1 MPFRL
6 DELDLKN
13 HIEIK
18 EGHEMK
24 LVGLVG
30 WRGMVGSVLM
40 DRMQVEGDFGL
51 IEPLFFSTS
60 NSGGAAPAMA
70 KNETILQDAFNIDA
84 LKRCDIIITAQGGDY
99 TSEVFPKLRA
109 AGWTGHW
116 IDAASTLRMDKDA
129 VIILDPVNMPVI
141 QAALKGGGNNW
152 VGGNCTVSCM
162 LMGVGAL
169 YKAGLVEWMSTQTY
183 QAASGGGAQH
193 MRELLT
199 QYGTLNAEVKA
210 LLDDPKSAILE
221 IDRKVI
227 AKQRALSDA
236 ETANFGVPL
245 GGSLIPWIDKDMGI
259 GKSRDE
265 PGWGV
270 AKEEWKGMAET
281 NKILGQGEGFN
292 SAAIP
297 VDGFCVRVGAMRC
310 HSQALTFKLKK
321 DVPVADLEAMIAADN
336 QWVKVVP
343 NTREATLQHLTPV
356 AVTGTMTIPV
366 GRIRKLA
373 MGPEYVGA
381 FTIGDQLLW
390 GAAEPLRRMLRI
402 LLDA

>member
-1 MPFRL
+1 MS
-6 DELDLKN
+6 
-13 HIEIK
+13 
-18 EGHEMK
+18 K

-40 DRMQVEGDFGL
+40 DRMVEEKDFDL

-60 NSGGAAPAMA
+60 NAGGKAPAQA
-70 KNETILQDAFNIDA
+70 RNETTLHDAFNIDA

-109 AGWTGHW
+109 SGWNGHW
-116 IDAASTLRMDKDA
+116 IDAASTLRMEKDA

-141 QAALKGGGNNW
+141 KDALAHGGKNW

-169 YKAGLVEWMSTQTY
+169 FKAGLVEWMSTQTY

-193 MRELLT
+193 MRELLA
-199 QYGTLNAEVKA
+199 QFGTLNHEVRD
-210 LLDDPKSAILE
+210 LLADPTSATLE

-227 AKQRALSDA
+227 GKQRGLQDA
-236 ETANFGVPL
+236 ERANFGVPL
-245 GGSLIPWIDKDMGI
+245 GGSLIPWIDKDLGN
-259 GKSRDE
+259 GVSR
-265 PGWGV
+265 
-270 AKEEWKGMAET
+270 EEWKGMAET
-281 NKILGQGEGFN
+281 NKIMGQGEGFGT
-292 SAAIP
+292 AAVP
-297 VDGFCVRVGAMRC
+297 VDGFCVRIGAMRC

-321 DVPVADLEAMIAADN
+321 DVPVADIEALIASDN
-336 QWVKVVP
+336 EWVKVVP
-343 NTREATLQHLTPV
+343 NNREDTMRDLTPV
-356 AVTGTMTIPV
+356 AVTGTLGIPV
-366 GRIRKLA
+366 GRIRKMA

-390 GAAEPLRRMLRI
+390 GAAEPLRRTLRI
-402 LLDA
+402 LLAA

>member
-1 MPFRL
+1 MS
-6 DELDLKN
+6 
-13 HIEIK
+13 
-18 EGHEMK
+18 K

-40 DRMQVEGDFGL
+40 DRMAEEKDFDL

-60 NSGGAAPAMA
+60 NAGGKAPAQA
-70 KNETILQDAFNIDA
+70 KNEATLQDAFNIDA

-99 TSEVFPKLRA
+99 TNEVYPKLRA
-109 AGWTGHW
+109 AGWAGHW
-116 IDAASTLRMDKDA
+116 IDAASALRMEKNA
-129 VIILDPVNMPVI
+129 VIVLDPVNMPVI
-141 QAALKGGGNNW
+141 KNALARGGKDW
-152 VGGNCTVSCM
+152 IGGNCTVSCM

-227 AKQRALSDA
+227 AKQRALTSA

-245 GGSLIPWIDKDMGI
+245 GGSLIPWIDKDLGDGM
-259 GKSRDE
+259 S
-265 PGWGV
+265 
-270 AKEEWKGMAET
+270 KEEWKGMAET
-281 NKILGQGEGFN
+281 NKILGMGEGFD

-321 DVPVADLEAMIAADN
+321 NVPLADIEAMIRADN
-336 QWVKVVP
+336 EWVSFVP
-343 NTREATLQHLTPV
+343 NQRMDTVHGLTPV
-356 AVTGTMTIPV
+356 AVTGTMKIAV
-366 GRIRKLA
+366 GRVRKLA
-373 MGPEYVGA
+373 LGDDYLGA

-402 LLDA
+402 LLRQ

>member
-1 MPFRL
+1 MS
-6 DELDLKN
+6 
-13 HIEIK
+13 
-18 EGHEMK
+18 K

-40 DRMQVEGDFGL
+40 DRMTEEKDFDL

-60 NSGGAAPAMA
+60 NAGGQAPSMA
-70 KNETILQDAFNIDA
+70 RNERVLQDAFDINA
-84 LKRCDIIITAQGGDY
+84 LKRCDIVITAQGGDY

-109 AGWTGHW
+109 AGWRGHW
-116 IDAASTLRMDKDA
+116 IDAASTLRMASDA

-141 QAALKGGGNNW
+141 KDALSKGGKNW
-152 VGGNCTVSCM
+152 IGGNCTVSCM

-199 QYGTLNAEVKA
+199 QYGTLHSEVKA

-227 AKQRALSDA
+227 AKQRSLSSA

-245 GGSLIPWIDKDMGI
+245 GGSLIPWIDKDLGI
-259 GKSRDE
+259 GKTRDDT
-265 PGWGV
+265 GWGTS
-270 AKEEWKGMAET
+270 KEEWKGMAET
-281 NKILGQGEGFN
+281 NKILGMGEGFG

-310 HSQALTFKLKK
+310 HSQALTFKLRKN
-321 DVPVADLEAMIAADN
+321 VPLADIEAMIAEDN
-336 QWVKVVP
+336 SWVKVVP
-343 NTREATLQHLTPV
+343 NNREDTVRDLTPV

-373 MGPEYVGA
+373 MGPDYLGA

-402 LLDA
+402 LLAH

>member
-6 DELDLKN
+6 DEPDLK
-13 HIEIK
+13 IEIEK
-18 EGHEMK
+18 GNDMK

-40 DRMQVEGDFGL
+40 DRMQAEGDFGL

-60 NSGGAAPAMA
+60 NSGGTAPAMA
-70 KNETILQDAFNIDA
+70 KNETTLQDAFNIDA

-99 TSEVFPKLRA
+99 TAEVFPKLRA
-109 AGWTGHW
+109 AGWNGHW
-116 IDAASTLRMDKDA
+116 IDAASTLRMEKDA
-129 VIILDPVNMPVI
+129 VIVLDPVNMPVI
-141 QAALKGGGNNW
+141 QAALQHGGKNGI
-152 VGGNCTVSCM
+152 GSNCTVSCM
-162 LMGVGAL
+162 MMGVGAL

-227 AKQRALSDA
+227 AKQRALTEA

-245 GGSLIPWIDKDMGI
+245 GGSLIPWIDKDLGI
-259 GKSRDE
+259 GKNQDE
-265 PGWGV
+265 FGWGV
-270 AKEEWKGMAET
+270 SKEEWKGMAET
-281 NKILGQGEGFN
+281 NKILGNGEGFG

-321 DVPVADLEAMIAADN
+321 DVPVADIEAMIAADN

-343 NTREATLQHLTPV
+343 NSREATLKDLTPV

>member
-1 MPFRL
+1 MST
-6 DELDLKN
+6 
-13 HIEIK
+13 
-18 EGHEMK
+18 
-24 LVGLVG
+24 LVGLIG

-40 DRMQVEGDFGL
+40 DRMVQEKDFDL

-60 NSGGAAPAMA
+60 DAGGRAPSMA
-70 KNETILQDAFNIDA
+70 KNEIRLLDAHDLSA
-84 LKRCDIIITAQGGDY
+84 LKRCDVIITCQGGDY
-99 TSEVFPKLRA
+99 TTEVFPKLRA
-109 AGWTGHW
+109 TGWAGHW
-116 IDAASTLRMDKDA
+116 IDAASTLRMNTDA
-129 VIILDPVNMPVI
+129 VIVLDPVNMPVI
-141 QAALKGGGNNW
+141 EKAMQNQGKNW
-152 VGGNCTVSCM
+152 IGGNCTVSCM

-169 YKAGLVEWMSTQTY
+169 YKAGLIEWMSTQTY

-221 IDRKVI
+221 IDRKVV
-227 AKQRALSDA
+227 ARQRSLNAN

-245 GGSLIPWIDKDMGI
+245 GGSLIPWIDKDLGNGM
-259 GKSRDE
+259 S
-265 PGWGV
+265 
-270 AKEEWKGMAET
+270 KEEWKGMAET
-281 NKILGQGEGFN
+281 NKILGVGESFGTQP
-292 SAAIP
+292 IP

-321 DVPVADLEAMIAADN
+321 DVPLADIEALIAQDN
-336 QWVKVVP
+336 AWVKLVP
-343 NTREATLQHLTPV
+343 NTREATLQDLTPV

-366 GRIRKLA
+366 GRVRKLA
-373 MGPEYVGA
+373 MGPQYLGA

-402 LLDA
+402 ILER

>member
-1 MPFRL
+1 
-6 DELDLKN
+6 
-13 HIEIK
+13 
-18 EGHEMK
+18 MK

-40 DRMQVEGDFGL
+40 DRMQAEGDFGL

-60 NSGGAAPAMA
+60 NSGGKAPAMA
-70 KNETILQDAFNIDA
+70 KNETTLQDAFNIDA

-99 TSEVFPKLRA
+99 TTEVFPKLRA
-109 AGWTGHW
+109 TGWNGHW

-129 VIILDPVNMPVI
+129 IIILDPVNMPVI
-141 QAALKGGGNNW
+141 QTALKNGGKNW
-152 VGGNCTVSCM
+152 IGGNCTVSCM

-199 QYGTLNAEVKA
+199 QYGTLNAEVKD
-210 LLDDPKSAILE
+210 LLNDPKSAILE

-227 AKQRALSDA
+227 AKQRALTDA
-236 ETANFGVPL
+236 EIANFGVPL

-259 GKSRDE
+259 GKNRDE
-265 PGWGV
+265 FGWGV
-270 AKEEWKGMAET
+270 AKEEWKGMAES
-281 NKILGQGEGFN
+281 NKILGLGESFN
-292 SAAIP
+292 KPAIP

-310 HSQALTFKLKK
+310 HSQALTLKLKK
-321 DVPVADLEAMIAADN
+321 DVPVADIEAMIAADN

-402 LLDA
+402 LLAA

>member
-1 MPFRL
+1 MR
-6 DELDLKN
+6 
-13 HIEIK
+13 
-18 EGHEMK
+18 

-40 DRMQVEGDFGL
+40 DRMQAEGDFGL

-60 NSGGAAPAMA
+60 NAGGAAPAMA
-70 KNETILQDAFNIDA
+70 KNETQLQDAHDIAA
-84 LKRCDIIITAQGGDY
+84 LKRCDIVITAQGGDY
-99 TSEVFPKLRA
+99 TTEVYPKLRA

-116 IDAASTLRMDKDA
+116 IDAASTLRMKDDA

-141 QAALKGGGNNW
+141 QRALDAGGRNW

-210 LLDDPKSAILE
+210 LLADPKSAILE
-221 IDRKVI
+221 IDRQVI
-227 AKQRALSDA
+227 AKQRSLSAD

-245 GGSLIPWIDKDMGI
+245 GGSLIPWIDKDLGN
-259 GKSRDE
+259 GQS
-265 PGWGV
+265 
-270 AKEEWKGMAET
+270 KEEWKGMAET
-281 NKILGQGEGFN
+281 NKILGQGEGFG
-292 SAAIP
+292 SPAVP

-321 DVPVADLEAMIAADN
+321 DVPLADIEAMIAAYN
-336 QWVKVVP
+336 AWVKVVP
-343 NTREATLQHLTPV
+343 NTREATLRDLTPV

-366 GRIRKLA
+366 GRLRKMA
-373 MGPEYVGA
+373 MGPEYLGA

-402 LLDA
+402 LLER

>member
-1 MPFRL
+1 
-6 DELDLKN
+6 
-13 HIEIK
+13 
-18 EGHEMK
+18 MK
-24 LVGLVG
+24 LSGNLVGLVG

-40 DRMQVEGDFGL
+40 DRMQAERDFDL

-60 NSGGAAPAMA
+60 NAGGRAPAMA
-70 KNETILQDAFNIDA
+70 KNKTTLQDAHDIEA
-84 LKRCDIIITAQGGDY
+84 LKRCDVIITCQGGDY
-99 TSEVFPKLRA
+99 TTEVFPKLRA
-109 AGWTGHW
+109 AGWKGHW
-116 IDAASTLRMDKDA
+116 IDAASSLRMKDDA
-129 VIILDPVNMPVI
+129 VIILDPVNLPVI
-141 QAALKGGGNNW
+141 ESALAKGGLNW

-199 QYGTLNAEVKA
+199 QFGTLNAQVKA

-221 IDRKVI
+221 IDRQVI
-227 AKQRALSDA
+227 AKQRSLSAD
-236 ETANFGVPL
+236 ETAQFGVPL
-245 GGSLIPWIDKDMGI
+245 GGSLIPWIDKDLGN
-259 GKSRDE
+259 GVSR
-265 PGWGV
+265 
-270 AKEEWKGMAET
+270 EEWKGMAET
-281 NKILGQGEGFN
+281 NKILGQGEGFG
-292 SAAIP
+292 SPAVP

-321 DVPVADLEAMIAADN
+321 NVPLADIEAMIAADN
-336 QWVKVVP
+336 PWVKVVP
-343 NTREATLQHLTPV
+343 NTREATLQDLTPV

-366 GRIRKLA
+366 GRLRKMA
-373 MGPEYVGA
+373 MGPEYLGA

-402 LLDA
+402 LLEQ

>member
-1 MPFRL
+1 MST
-6 DELDLKN
+6 
-13 HIEIK
+13 I
-18 EGHEMK
+18 
-24 LVGLVG
+24 VGLIG

-40 DRMQVEGDFGL
+40 DRMVQEKDFDL

-60 NSGGAAPAMA
+60 DAGGQAPSMA
-70 KNETILQDAFNIDA
+70 KNETRLLDAHDVSA
-84 LKRCDIIITAQGGDY
+84 LKRCDVIITCQGGDY
-99 TSEVFPKLRA
+99 TTEVFPKLRA
-109 AGWTGHW
+109 TGWAGHW
-116 IDAASTLRMDKDA
+116 IDAASTLRMNTDA
-129 VIILDPVNMPVI
+129 VIVLDPVNMPVI
-141 QAALKGGGNNW
+141 ENAMQNQGKNW
-152 VGGNCTVSCM
+152 IGGNCTVSCM

-221 IDRKVI
+221 IDRKVV
-227 AKQRALSDA
+227 ARQRSLNAN
-236 ETANFGVPL
+236 ETVNFGVPL
-245 GGSLIPWIDKDMGI
+245 GGSLIPWIDKDLGNGM
-259 GKSRDE
+259 S
-265 PGWGV
+265 
-270 AKEEWKGMAET
+270 KEEWKGMAET
-281 NKILGQGEGFN
+281 NKILGVGEGFGTQP
-292 SAAIP
+292 IP

-321 DVPVADLEAMIAADN
+321 DVPLADIEALIAQDN
-336 QWVKVVP
+336 AWVKLVP
-343 NTREATLQHLTPV
+343 NTREATLQDLTPV

-366 GRIRKLA
+366 GRVRKLA
-373 MGPEYVGA
+373 MGPQYLGA

-402 LLDA
+402 ILQR

>member
-1 MPFRL
+1 MS
-6 DELDLKN
+6 
-13 HIEIK
+13 
-18 EGHEMK
+18 K

-40 DRMQVEGDFGL
+40 DRMEQEKDFDL
-51 IEPLFFSTS
+51 IEPMFFSTS
-60 NSGGAAPAMA
+60 NAGGKAPAQA
-70 KNETILQDAFNIDA
+70 KNETALQDAFNIEQLA
-84 LKRCDIIITAQGGDY
+84 RCEIIITAQGGDY
-99 TSEVFPKLRA
+99 TNEVYPKLRA
-109 AGWTGHW
+109 AGWNGHW
-116 IDAASTLRMDKDA
+116 IDAASSLRMEKNA
-129 VIILDPVNMPVI
+129 VIVLDPVNMPVI
-141 QAALKGGGNNW
+141 KNALANGGKDW
-152 VGGNCTVSCM
+152 IGGNCTVSCM

-199 QYGTLNAEVKA
+199 QYGTLNAEVRS

-227 AKQRALSDA
+227 AKQRALTGA

-245 GGSLIPWIDKDMGI
+245 GGSLIPWIDKDLGI
-259 GKSRDE
+259 GKSQDE
-265 PGWGV
+265 PGWGMS
-270 AKEEWKGMAET
+270 KEEWKGMAET
-281 NKILGQGEGFN
+281 NKILGQGEGF
-292 SAAIP
+292 STAAIP

-321 DVPVADLEAMIAADN
+321 DVPVADIEAMIAADN

-343 NTREATLQHLTPV
+343 NTREATIKDLTPV